1 MIKNAATCRRVLQ
14 APLGRSRRAIASSS
28 VLRYSLASVMAAVVD
43 NLDDLA
49 IRRLEPHLDVDGLDR
64 SDADEVPATADLMPS
79 I

>member
-1 MIKNAATCRRVLQ
+1 
-14 APLGRSRRAIASSS
+14 
-28 VLRYSLASVMAAVVD
+28 MAAVVD